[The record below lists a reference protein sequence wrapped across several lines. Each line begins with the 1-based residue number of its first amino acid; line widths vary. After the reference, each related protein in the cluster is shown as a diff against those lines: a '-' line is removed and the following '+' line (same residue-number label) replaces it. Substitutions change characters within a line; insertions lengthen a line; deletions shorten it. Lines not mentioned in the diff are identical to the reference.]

1 MWKFRNLLSFLWSQ
15 QKKMN
20 EIKFVK
26 STHLVLATTISMLF
40 SRNILVFPLWKKH
53 GNLLSRIFGK
63 NFVKVTVL
71 LKKLLRVDLTKYFLV
86 RVKFTF
92 LHSVWKLRKFTL
104 ILFYEN
110 FVKATLILIK
120 SKELISR
127 KKFWLRENFSFFSH
141 CETETSPHMKNISWI

>member
-1 MWKFRNLLSFLWSQ
+1 
-15 QKKMN
+15 MN

-26 STHLVLATTISMLF
+26 STHLVLATYLHKYLQFSMLF
-40 SRNILVFPLWKKH
+40 SRKILVFPLWKKH

-92 LHSVWKLRKFTL
+92 LHSVWKLRFFTL

-110 FVKATLILIK
+110 FVKATLILIR

-141 CETETSPHMKNISWI
+141 CETETSPHVKNIS